1 MSILHSILKTIQE
14 ADAPISLSQLADQL
28 DIEPGAL
35 EGMIDFWVQKG
46 RIKVHDGLACGSAC
60 GSCGVD
66 GCPMLLHLPRQF
78 EVVDRSR

>member
-1 MSILHSILKTIQE
+1 MSLLYNVLEAIQQASE
-14 ADAPISLSQLADQL
+14 PISLNDLAHTL
-28 DIEPGAL
+28 EIEPSAL
-35 EGMIDFWVQKG
+35 EGMIDFWVRKG

-78 EVVDRSR
+78 EVVDQSR